1 MGPDKSCRIQE
12 QGRPQGG
19 NVCRRQEAALQE
31 EREDFMG
38 KKKTGA
44 MPTSAPKQK
53 KKMVIDMTKVELA
66 KAYQTPG
73 FRTGKHMTVKD
84 RPRKKDWKRE
94 YEKEY
99 GKGSGRFHGGSGYDD
114 RTGSFFIE
122 SFAGALQKSCREF
135 AEGLPEAAWIT
146 ITRDC
151 NFFDKISRKILENN
165 TGNR

>member
-1 MGPDKSCRIQE
+1 
-12 QGRPQGG
+12 
-19 NVCRRQEAALQE
+19 
-31 EREDFMG
+31 MG

-122 SFAGALQKSCREF
+122 IFAGALQKSCREF

>member
-1 MGPDKSCRIQE
+1 
-12 QGRPQGG
+12 
-19 NVCRRQEAALQE
+19 
-31 EREDFMG
+31 MG

-44 MPTSAPKQK
+44 MPTSVPKQK

-73 FRTGKHMTVKD
+73 FRTGRHMTAKD

-99 GKGSGRFHGGSGYDD
+99 GKGSGRFHGSGYDD
-114 RTGSFFIE
+114 RTGSFFRKV
-122 SFAGALQKSCREF
+122 LQAC
-135 AEGLPEAAWIT
+135 G
-146 ITRDC
+146 C
-151 NFFDKISRKILENN
+151 NFFNIISRKILENN